1 MMATLRKRK
10 SVENEILK
18 KVDKARAKEE
28 EVSEGKDMKA
38 RDPKTTIHDEELE
51 NKVTDSPSSWSFI
64 DDLMQ
69 GEESQGMTGAHA
81 VLASPQGACDAGDKQ
96 AKLGG
101 EKVKDGAG
109 YKMRLRVE
117 QRERERE

>member
-18 KVDKARAKEE
+18 KMDKARAKDE

-38 RDPKTTIHDEELE
+38 RDPKTTIHDEVLE

-69 GEESQGMTGAHA
+69 GEESQDMMHSGPM
-81 VLASPQGACDAGDKQ
+81 
-96 AKLGG
+96 
-101 EKVKDGAG
+101 
-109 YKMRLRVE
+109 
-117 QRERERE
+117 